1 VTEAYRKN
9 VLPNGIRVITE
20 RMPHVRSVAVGVWV
34 ETGSRHEPEGRGGM
48 SHLIEH
54 LVFKGTATRTAEAI
68 ARTMDSVGGQMDAFT
83 TKEHTCFYVQVLDDH
98 LPLAVDL
105 LTDILLRS
113 LFDADE
119 LEREKS
125 VVMQEIKMVEDTP
138 DDLIHDLF
146 AAQVWQGHP
155 LGRPILGTRE
165 AVTGFGREQ
174 IVTHFGEHYVAPKI
188 IIAVAGNVAH
198 DRVVELFSA
207 GFDGFGRPVVDRSD
221 EAPHMRPG
229 VNIVH
234 KALEQ
239 VHLVMGFPGLA
250 HAAPERY
257 ALFLLNDVIGGSM
270 SSRLFQEIRERQGLA
285 YSIHSGVQA
294 FRDTGSVYVYAATDP
309 ANVSKVLKSTL
320 KELRELKKHGIS
332 VDELGRAKNHL
343 KGSLMLS
350 LESTSSRMNR
360 LAKHEMHFGSF
371 LTMNDMLE
379 AIDQVRHE
387 EVQALVGEVLD
398 EEQLALTTY
407 GPLDRRNLPR
417 DLLGGGLRPPSDGR
431 TSEGGPVHLPTHRGP
446 SARSAASPS

>member
-1 VTEAYRKN
+1 VSGGGGAAGDERREPSGDMIEEHRKS
-9 VLPNGIRVITE
+9 VLPNGIRVLTE
-20 RMPHVRSVAVGVWV
+20 RMPHVRSVAVGIWV
-34 ETGSRHEPEGRGGM
+34 ETGSRHEPDARGGI

-54 LVFKGTATRTAEAI
+54 LVFKGTETRTAEAI

-113 LFDADE
+113 RFDAEE

-125 VVMQEIKMVEDTP
+125 VVLQEIKMVEDTP

-146 AAQVWQGHP
+146 AAHVWEGHP

-165 AVTGFGREQ
+165 AVTGFGRDQ
-174 IVTHFGEHYVAPKI
+174 IVAYFGEHYVSSKI
-188 IIAVAGNVAH
+188 IISVAGNVTH
-198 DRVVELFSA
+198 DRVVELFRA
-207 GFDGFGRPVVDRSD
+207 GFDGFGLPGADGLGEPPRMRS
-221 EAPHMRPG
+221 G
-229 VNIVH
+229 VNIVP
-234 KALEQ
+234 KPLEQ

-270 SSRLFQEIRERQGLA
+270 SSRLFQEIRERQGLS

-309 ANVSKVLKSTL
+309 ANFSKVLKSTL

-332 VDELGRAKNHL
+332 ADELARAKNHL

-371 LTMNDMLE
+371 LTMNAMLE
-379 AIDQVRHE
+379 AIDKVRHE
-387 EVQALVGEVLD
+387 EVLAMVDEVLD
-398 EEQLALTTY
+398 EDRLAVTTY

-417 DLLGGGLRPPSDGR
+417 DLL
-431 TSEGGPVHLPTHRGP
+431 HR
-446 SARSAASPS
+446 

>member
-1 VTEAYRKN
+1 MTEEYRKS

-34 ETGSRHEPEGRGGM
+34 ETGSRDEADGRGGL

-54 LVFKGTATRTAEAI
+54 LVFKGTANRSAEVI

-146 AAQVWQGHP
+146 AGQIWHDHP

-165 AVTGFGREQ
+165 LVTGFGRAE
-174 IVTHFGEHYVAPKI
+174 VVAHFGENYVPPKI

-207 GFDGFGRPVVDRSD
+207 GFDGFRR
-221 EAPHMRPG
+221 EAAARTGEPPRMRPG

-234 KALEQ
+234 KKLEQ
-239 VHLVMGFPGLA
+239 VHLVMGFPGMS

-257 ALFLLNDVIGGSM
+257 GLFLLNDVIGGSM
-270 SSRLFQEIRERQGLA
+270 SSRLFQEVRERQGLV

-294 FRDTGSVYVYAATDP
+294 FRDTGTLYVYAASDP
-309 ANVSKVLKSTL
+309 PNFSKVLKSTL
-320 KELRELKKHGIS
+320 KEIRELKKHGIS
-332 VDELGRAKNHL
+332 VDELRRAKDHL

-360 LAKHEMHFGSF
+360 LAKHEMHHGSF
-371 LTMNDMLE
+371 LTMSAMLE

-387 EVQALVGEVLD
+387 EVQALVDEVLD
-398 EEQLALTTY
+398 EERLALTTY
-407 GPLDRRNLPR
+407 GPLDRRNLPK
-417 DLLGGGLRPPSDGR
+417 DILGGGLTPSLR
-431 TSEGGPVHLPTHRGP
+431 
-446 SARSAASPS
+446 RSSRA

>member
-1 VTEAYRKN
+1 VTEEYRKS

-34 ETGSRHEPEGRGGM
+34 GTGSRHEPEGRGGM

-146 AAQVWQGHP
+146 AAHVWKGHP
-155 LGRPILGTRE
+155 LGLPILGTRE
-165 AVTGFGREQ
+165 EVTGFARDQ
-174 IVTHFGEHYVAPKI
+174 IVAYFGEHYVPPKI
-188 IIAVAGNVAH
+188 IIAVAGNVTH

-207 GFDGFGRPVVDRSD
+207 GFDGFQRPAVDR
-221 EAPHMRPG
+221 PG
-229 VNIVH
+229 EPPRMQPGINIVP

-239 VHLVMGFPGLA
+239 VHLIMGFPGLA
-250 HAAPERY
+250 HDAPERY
-257 ALFLLNDVIGGSM
+257 AMFLLNDVIGGSM

-294 FRDTGSVYVYAATDP
+294 FRDTGSLYVYAATDP

-320 KELRELKKHGIS
+320 NELRQLRKHGIS
-332 VDELGRAKNHL
+332 IDELGRAKNHL

-371 LTMNDMLE
+371 LTMNAMLE

-387 EVQALVGEVLD
+387 DVQTLLDEVLD
-398 EEQLALTTY
+398 EDHLALTTY

-417 DLLGGGLRPPSDGR
+417 ELLGGGSAPTPRRGAAPPSR
-431 TSEGGPVHLPTHRGP
+431 RAER
-446 SARSAASPS
+446 A

>member
-1 VTEAYRKN
+1 MIEERRKS
-9 VLPNGIRVITE
+9 VLSNGIRVLTE
-20 RMPHVRSVAVGVWV
+20 QMPHVRSVAVGVWV

-54 LVFKGTATRTAEAI
+54 LVFKGTTTRTAEAI

-113 LFDADE
+113 RFDAEE

-146 AAQVWQGHP
+146 AAHVWGDHP

-165 AVTGFGREQ
+165 GVTGFGREQ
-174 IVTHFGEHYVAPKI
+174 VVAHFGEHYVPPRI

-198 DRVVELFSA
+198 ERVVDLFGA
-207 GFDGFGRPVVDRSD
+207 GFDGFGRPGL
-221 EAPHMRPG
+221 PHPEEPPHTRPG
-229 VNIVH
+229 VNIVR
-234 KALEQ
+234 KTLEQ
-239 VHLVMGFPGLA
+239 VHLVMGFPGLP

-294 FRDTGSVYVYAATDP
+294 FRDIGSVYVYAATDP
-309 ANVSKVLKSTL
+309 QNFSKVLKSIL
-320 KELRELKKHGIS
+320 VELRRLKKHGIS
-332 VDELGRAKNHL
+332 LDELTRAKNHL

-371 LTMNDMLE
+371 LTMNAMLE
-379 AIDQVRHE
+379 AIDTVRHE
-387 EVQALVGEVLD
+387 EVQSLVDEVLD

-407 GPLDRRNLPR
+407 GPLNRRNLPR
-417 DLLGGGLRPPSDGR
+417 DLLGAGAGHSRP
-431 TSEGGPVHLPTHRGP
+431 
-446 SARSAASPS
+446 